1 MRERGKIINMKFEIN
16 ENKLE
21 KIIFMY
27 LEGKNFIIKE
37 TPENYYFI
45 ENEEDEYA
53 QIRIRKND
61 KVCFI
66 YNELT
71 EEIES
76 FFSIES
82 PMVKD
87 VLTRYVENTLNIE
100 VSNTS
105 IVVNFIFR
113 RR

>member
-1 MRERGKIINMKFEIN
+1 MKFEIN
-16 ENKLE
+16 ENKLD
-21 KIIFMY
+21 KIIFRY
-27 LEGKNFIIKE
+27 LDGKNFIIKE

-66 YNELT
+66 YYKLAD
-71 EEIES
+71 EIES

-82 PMVKD
+82 SMAEN
-87 VLTRYVENTLNIE
+87 VLIRYVENTSNIK
-100 VSNTS
+100 VSNTNKEFYRFFNLL
-105 IVVNFIFR
+105 IIP
-113 RR
+113 